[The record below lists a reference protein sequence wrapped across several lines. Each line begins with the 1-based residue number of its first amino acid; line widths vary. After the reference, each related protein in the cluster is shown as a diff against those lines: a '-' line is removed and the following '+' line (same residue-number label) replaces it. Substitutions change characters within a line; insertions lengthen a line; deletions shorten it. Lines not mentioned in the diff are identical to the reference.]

1 MRDSPG
7 LCTLVQNIFI
17 NLCMKLLVVE
27 DEIKTADTLQKG
39 LKEKGYEVH
48 TAYDGEK
55 AWSLV
60 ENNKFDLIITD
71 ILLPKING
79 IEFCKKLRQNRNF
92 TPVIMLTALGLTS
105 DKLNGFDAGSDDYLV
120 KPFDFEELLAR
131 IKVLINRTKDK
142 LELSNLLKYSDLELN
157 LDTKEVK
164 RGDVK
169 INLTAKEYILLE
181 YFIRNAN
188 RVVSKEELAEK
199 VWDITFDTGTN
210 VIEVYVSYLRNKID
224 KDFTPRLIH
233 TKKGM
238 GYILREE
245 Q

>member
-1 MRDSPG
+1 
-7 LCTLVQNIFI
+7 
-17 NLCMKLLVVE
+17 MKLLVIE
-27 DEIKTADTLQKG
+27 DEVKTADTLQKG
-39 LKEKGYEVH
+39 LKEKGYDVY
-48 TAYDGEK
+48 TAYDGEI
-55 AWSLV
+55 AWSLA

-71 ILLPKING
+71 IILPKVNG
-79 IEFCKKLRQNRNF
+79 LEFCKKLRQSRNF

-105 DKLNGFDAGSDDYLV
+105 DKLNGFDSGSDDYLV
-120 KPFDFEELLAR
+120 KPFDFDELLAR
-131 IKVLINRTKDK
+131 IKVLINRSQNKFQM
-142 LELSNLLKYSDLELN
+142 SNLLKYADLELN

-164 RGDVK
+164 RGETK
-169 INLTAKEYILLE
+169 INLTAKEYVLLE

-188 RVVSKEELAEK
+188 RVVSKEEIAEK

-224 KDFTPRLIH
+224 KDFVPRLIH